1 MPNIKS
7 AVKRMRQ
14 SRDQRLVNRSRRSRM
29 RTMIKKFR
37 SLLAEKKMDEAKNLL
52 PEVYAAI
59 DKTAQKGTIHANAAS
74 RYKSRLAKALN

>member
-74 RYKSRLAKALN
+74 RYKSRLAQALN